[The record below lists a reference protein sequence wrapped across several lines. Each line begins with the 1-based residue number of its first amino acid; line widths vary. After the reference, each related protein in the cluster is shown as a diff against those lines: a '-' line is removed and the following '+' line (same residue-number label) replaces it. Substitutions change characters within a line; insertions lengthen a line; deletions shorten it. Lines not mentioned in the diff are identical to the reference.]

1 MEQRRTTQTLDAHDG
16 VRLTWCS
23 RAMVMVES
31 QEQQQQRWR
40 ERKWMA
46 EKNRREMFVRPSCR
60 NLGLG

>member
-1 MEQRRTTQTLDAHDG
+1 MTRTLDAHGG
-16 VRLTWCS
+16 VRLTCRS
-23 RAMVMVES
+23 RAMVMEES
-31 QEQQQQRWR
+31 QGQQQTQRWWR